1 MLGRGA
7 GIDCGRGFSGGWL
20 RGQGS
25 EKSSSHQL
33 AVPEGAAARYPATMG
48 IPRFHLAFPV
58 RGLAEARAFSGGLD
72 PSGDA
77 LEFKAFADES
87 MVFAT

>member
-1 MLGRGA
+1 M
-7 GIDCGRGFSGGWL
+7 D
-20 RGQGS
+20 
-25 EKSSSHQL
+25 
-33 AVPEGAAARYPATMG
+33 